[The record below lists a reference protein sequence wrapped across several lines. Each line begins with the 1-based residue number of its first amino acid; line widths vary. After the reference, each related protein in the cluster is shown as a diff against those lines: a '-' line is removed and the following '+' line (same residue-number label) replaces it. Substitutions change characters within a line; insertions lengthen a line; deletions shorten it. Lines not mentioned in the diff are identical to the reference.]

1 MLFSNELNYWV
12 IKKNAKKYLLLRM
25 GRHIGA
31 RLQNMPQ
38 NIRIKN
44 IRVVEKLILY
54 PSAALKWTF
63 KAILLI

>member
-1 MLFSNELNYWV
+1 MR
-12 IKKNAKKYLLLRM
+12 KKIYCSGW
-25 GRHIGA
+25 GRHIRAG
-31 RLQNMPQ
+31 LQNMPQ